1 MKDLEEIKKIL
12 VKHKEILKKKF
23 KVKEIGVFGS
33 YVRGEQKKDS
43 DVDILVEFEETP
55 TLLEFMELE
64 NYLTEILGV
73 KVDLVMKRALK
84 PTIKEFVLKEVVYV

>member
-1 MKDLEEIKKIL
+1 MKDLEEIKRIL
-12 VKHKEILKKKF
+12 VEHKEILKKKF
-23 KVKEIGVFGS
+23 RVKEIGIFGS

-43 DVDILVEFEETP
+43 DIDILVEFEETP

-84 PTIKEFVLKEVVYV
+84 PTIKEFVLREVVYV